1 MRTLLILIV
10 AFTYTTINIAQTTQS
25 AIFTTGDVIS
35 VSIGA
40 DLELYHEHIVKKG
53 HTLYSLSKAYK
64 VEQSTLQALNQIS
77 DGQSISLNQSLR
89 IPLGNRNFYR
99 GATISQ
105 FNDSHFIPIV
115 YTAKAKETLYRI
127 SKIYFG
133 QSVDDMVTRNGLTT
147 TNIALGQQ
155 LTVGWLPLQKIAPLK
170 ENIEKEQD
178 YANDQHNITPSLGGT
193 PVVLDQQVAL
203 GDSATMDTIQEIV
216 IPPNFKRELL
226 GSIDYEESL
235 QTISKSDIAHW
246 DKSIHDNGSVFA
258 LHNEAVLNSYIYV
271 YNPLVKRQQRVK
283 VIGRIPY
290 GTYTN
295 DVTLLLSPRAA
306 KHLGGIDRRFKVK
319 VEYLIKK

>member
-25 AIFTTGDVIS
+25 AIFTTGDV
-35 VSIGA
+35 
-40 DLELYHEHIVKKG
+40 
-53 HTLYSLSKAYK
+53 
-64 VEQSTLQALNQIS
+64 
-77 DGQSISLNQSLR
+77 ISLNQSLR

-133 QSVDDMVTRNGLTT
+133 QSVDDMVTRNG
-147 TNIALGQQ
+147 
-155 LTVGWLPLQKIAPLK
+155 
-170 ENIEKEQD
+170 EQD